1 MQTAEA
7 LTLFASIQAR
17 PFTMTHCWNIL
28 KNEVKWLDLQNTVK
42 EKEGRGRT
50 QNAADGAN
58 IVDVDGSSTSPPS
71 GLGKRPIGRD
81 RAKES
86 KKRSSSSSQSQ
97 ESSSEFVSSMHD
109 MHLEKITLMKSIEE
123 RKAANKEFMMKV
135 EAERIAMERE
145 RLEMPRNEK
154 RHMEEERILAIDLN
168 NCNPVQRMYFLA
180 RQAEILARYAAGSGS
195 GMLTTLY

>member
-1 MQTAEA
+1 
-7 LTLFASIQAR
+7 
-17 PFTMTHCWNIL
+17 
-28 KNEVKWLDLQNTVK
+28 
-42 EKEGRGRT
+42 
-50 QNAADGAN
+50 
-58 IVDVDGSSTSPPS
+58 
-71 GLGKRPIGRD
+71 
-81 RAKES
+81 
-86 KKRSSSSSQSQ
+86 
-97 ESSSEFVSSMHD
+97 

-145 RLEMPRNEK
+145 WLEMLRNEK

-168 NCNPVQRMYFLA
+168 NCNPVQRTYFLA

>member
-7 LTLFASIQAR
+7 LTLFASVQAR

-42 EKEGRGRT
+42 EKDGRGAT

-58 IVDVDGSSTSPPS
+58 FVDVDGSSTFPPS

-86 KKRSSSSSQSQ
+86 KKRSSSS
-97 ESSSEFVSSMHD
+97 
-109 MHLEKITLMKSIEE
+109 L
-123 RKAANKEFMMKV
+123 
-135 EAERIAMERE
+135 
-145 RLEMPRNEK
+145 
-154 RHMEEERILAIDLN
+154 
-168 NCNPVQRMYFLA
+168 
-180 RQAEILARYAAGSGS
+180 
-195 GMLTTLY
+195 